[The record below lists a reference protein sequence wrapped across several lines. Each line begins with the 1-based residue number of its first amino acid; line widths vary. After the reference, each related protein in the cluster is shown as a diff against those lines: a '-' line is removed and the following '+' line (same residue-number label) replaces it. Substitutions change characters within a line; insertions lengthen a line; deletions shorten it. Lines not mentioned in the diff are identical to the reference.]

1 MFEVENINGGI
12 REIDFFE
19 NIGFVLMWEVDD
31 ITVGI
36 GEPKFFENL
45 GFV

>member
-12 REIDFFE
+12 WEIDFFE